1 LGLIIT
7 GFALADELGVGVGLV
22 LAGVSFTGGA
32 GGNLTTGGVITGGVI
47 TGGVITGGVI
57 TTGGIGIGGV
67 VEGCLLLSFICLGV

>member
-57 TTGGIGIGGV
+57 VGGV